1 MQSQVFTVLSKVFSR
16 LLSTEL
22 LEIFSRE
29 ARSRNPSV
37 AYSPL
42 TPSLQ
47 PETRKLILVT
57 LTLAHQP
64 DSFAVSQSQSLP
76 SHPHLL
82 CLVLFAASTKEQTVS
97 WARAALTHMNP
108 NTCQSYFQMKHR
120 ASHSCCHRC
129 FWKAVVLSRANTR
142 SNQKDIL

>member
-22 LEIFSRE
+22 LEIFSCE

-37 AYSPL
+37 AYTLHSVPPAWNQKTHPNDTDTCTSARQLCCQSKPVSSFPSSSPL
-42 TPSLQ
+42 FSVICCFYKRAGL
-47 PETRKLILVT
+47 
-57 LTLAHQP
+57 
-64 DSFAVSQSQSLP
+64 
-76 SHPHLL
+76 
-82 CLVLFAASTKEQTVS
+82 
-97 WARAALTHMNP
+97 WARAALTHMNL

-120 ASHSCCHRC
+120 ASHSCFHRR
-129 FWKAVVLSRANTR
+129 FWKAMVLSRANTR